1 MPRTGRPW
9 IRISPPSGSSKP
21 AIRRRQVVLP
31 EPEGPSMAKNSPS
44 ATAKLTPSTART
56 SPKRRTTLS
65 NSTAAA
71 MGSQAAPAQDR
82 DVVRHPAV
90 VGHAAGRLA
99 GALRDRGAP
108 EVDALEVLR
117 AVGLAALGAEQLV
130 ALAGGRDYGHRA
142 EPGGQIPLELRL
154 ERVLE
159 PLVGAVRVLDLGVH
173 HRRVGPARG
182 PLLGEGAGDRRVLA
196 DQQVDLERPG

>member
-1 MPRTGRPW
+1 MPFTSWPW
-9 IRISPPSGSSKP
+9 MLTVPPVGCSKP

-71 MGSQAAPAQDR
+71 MGSRSAPAQDR

-130 ALAGGRDYGHRA
+130 ALARGRHHRHRA
-142 EPGGQIPLELRL
+142 EPGGQVPLELRL

-159 PLVGAVRVLDLGVH
+159 PLVGAVRVLRLGMH
-173 HRRVGPARG
+173 
-182 PLLGEGAGDRRVLA
+182 
-196 DQQVDLERPG
+196 